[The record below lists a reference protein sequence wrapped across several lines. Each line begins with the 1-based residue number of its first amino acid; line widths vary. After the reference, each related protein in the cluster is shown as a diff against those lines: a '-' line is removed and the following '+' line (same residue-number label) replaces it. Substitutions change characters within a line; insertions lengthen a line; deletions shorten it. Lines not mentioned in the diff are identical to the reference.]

1 MPWTAQVFE
10 TEVYVQSVPAA
21 SVWGEQVVGSEV
33 YTSQEPPS
41 PLVYAL
47 DGEQVFALNGS
58 PVQFGYFWINQA
70 TENIGWTDQ
79 VGG

>member
-10 TEVYVQSVPAA
+10 T
-21 SVWGEQVVGSEV
+21 EV

-47 DGEQVFALNGS
+47 DGEQVFALDGS
-58 PVQFGYFWINQA
+58 LVLLFVMPWVEQTDESEA
-70 TENIGWTDQ
+70 WT
-79 VGG
+79 